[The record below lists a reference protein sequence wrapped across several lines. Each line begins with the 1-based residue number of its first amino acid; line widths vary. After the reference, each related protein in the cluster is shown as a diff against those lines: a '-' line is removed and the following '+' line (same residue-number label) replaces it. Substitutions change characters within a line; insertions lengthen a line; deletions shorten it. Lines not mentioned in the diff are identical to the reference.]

1 MRPAAAQEEEVIGD
15 DTNLSG
21 GVINDSQNEH
31 EGSQSHERL
40 PDADDV
46 TITLTGKQTSSF
58 YHERPK
64 QFKRKVMEKLINLE
78 ERKVT
83 EYERR
88 KRDHLLD
95 ADYHFLTSLLPSL
108 KTVKE
113 ERKLSV
119 KRKLMNVLFEEEQMC
134 MHRPST
140 SSSASNYSS
149 RPLSVSSNPLP
160 NSPCT
165 AMETECSN
173 MRVVASNVTTPTRAS
188 KFLRACATKCSRT
201 RATNVTAP
209 YDGVVEGAYP
219 VMNLAIL
226 KHAEPYAGSI
236 YDVALDKTVVHILLQ
251 LKCCFIN
258 ITAKKNAAFCRW
270 TQRGVWLRKLQD
282 PITLLATYLYT
293 KKQDANTILYWLNEW
308 EKKGASYPKEINVD
322 NSPALKSAVERSYDH
337 SRNKERR
344 RLKYF
349 YLRCL
354 GLLIKSKSLADF
366 QEVLRDFL
374 IMASA
379 SHEGLSTPSTVEKLA
394 ILSKKIKGDES
405 KIYRRLRTT
414 GLTDREVNID
424 FYGGYPA
431 RLRSLAGS
439 VADFYV
445 LFSFELRNFE

>member
-21 GVINDSQNEH
+21 GVINNSQNEH
-31 EGSQSHERL
+31 EGFQSYERL

-58 YHERPK
+58 YHQRPK
-64 QFKRKVMEKLINLE
+64 QFKRKVMEKFINLE

-95 ADYHFLTSLLPSL
+95 ADYHFLMSLLPSL

-119 KRKLMNVLFEEEQMC
+119 KRKLMDVLFEEEQMC

-149 RPLSVSSNPLP
+149 RPLSASSNPLP

-165 AMETECSN
+165 AMEYVQTYQELEPVREN
-173 MRVVASNVTTPTRAS
+173 DPG
-188 KFLRACATKCSRT
+188 L
-201 RATNVTAP
+201 
-209 YDGVVEGAYP
+209 GA
-219 VMNLAIL
+219 
-226 KHAEPYAGSI
+226 G
-236 YDVALDKTVVHILLQ
+236 
-251 LKCCFIN
+251 
-258 ITAKKNAAFCRW
+258 
-270 TQRGVWLRKLQD
+270 
-282 PITLLATYLYT
+282 
-293 KKQDANTILYWLNEW
+293 
-308 EKKGASYPKEINVD
+308 
-322 NSPALKSAVERSYDH
+322 
-337 SRNKERR
+337 
-344 RLKYF
+344 
-349 YLRCL
+349 
-354 GLLIKSKSLADF
+354 F

-374 IMASA
+374 IKASA

-405 KIYRRLRTT
+405 KIYRRLRSETT
-414 GLTDREVNID
+414 
-424 FYGGYPA
+424 
-431 RLRSLAGS
+431 
-439 VADFYV
+439 
-445 LFSFELRNFE
+445 